1 MTELLKLTKDNYFS
15 LEASRQY
22 MSVSQFKSFVPAY
35 GGCEAAAMAKLAG
48 DWEEPDKDALEEGKF
63 IHAWNEGALE
73 EFKANNPQMYSSRG
87 ATKGELKANFKRC
100 LTMIEVLESD
110 PMVMKVLAGQKEVI
124 LTAELF
130 GIQWKVMLD
139 SYQPGVVFAD
149 LKGMKDMDGKHWN
162 KEAQAY
168 ENFIEHYGYGLQMAV
183 YAEVERKAKGRKPEE
198 WLLPHMVVVTK
209 QDPPDHE
216 ILFFDFDAI
225 AASLRVVGN
234 HIERVKQVKAGEV
247 EPVPCGTCEYCRQTK
262 KITRIKHFSELSL
275 Y

>member
-15 LEASRQY
+15 PEASRQY

-35 GGCEAAAMAKLAG
+35 GGCEAAALAKLAG
-48 DWEEPDKDALEEGKF
+48 DWEDPEKDALEEGKF
-63 IHAWNEGALE
+63 IHAWNEGTLE
-73 EFKANNPQMYSSRG
+73 EFKESNPQMYSSRG

-110 PMVMKVLAGQKEVI
+110 PMVKKVLAGEKEVI

-130 GIQWKVMLD
+130 GIQWKAMLD

-149 LKGMKDMDGKHWN
+149 LKAMKDMDGKHWN
-162 KEAQAY
+162 KESQAY
-168 ENFIEHYGYGLQMAV
+168 ENFIEHYGYSIQMAV
-183 YAEVERKAKGRKPEE
+183 YAEVERKSQGRAAEE

-216 ILFFDFDAI
+216 ILYFDFDAI

-234 HIERVKQVKAGEV
+234 HIERVKQVKSGEV
-247 EPVPCGTCEYCRQTK
+247 EPVRCESCEYCRVTK
-262 KITRIKHFSELSL
+262 QIKRIKHFSELSL